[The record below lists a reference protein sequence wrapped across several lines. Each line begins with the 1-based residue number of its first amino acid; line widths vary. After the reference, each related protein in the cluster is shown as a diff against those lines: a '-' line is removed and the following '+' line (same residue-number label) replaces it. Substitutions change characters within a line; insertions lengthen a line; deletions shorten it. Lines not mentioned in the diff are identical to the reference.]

1 MRQGQFGGFH
11 FFIEVLKAFKQFIC
25 FSSSGNEF
33 HVFGPNTL
41 MLSLPLRTVLTLG
54 IAK

>member
-1 MRQGQFGGFH
+1 MRQEQFGGFH
-11 FFIEVLKAFKQFIC
+11 FFIEVLKAFTQFIC
-25 FSSSGNEF
+25 LCEF

-41 MLSLPLRTVLTLG
+41 MLSLPLRTVLILG